1 MEFLDGSIEILTANI
16 IAENLLAQVD
26 SEGHRQ
32 LLLKEIV
39 DHRTDGTANVSNLDR
54 KSVV

>member
-1 MEFLDGSIEILTANI
+1 MANA

-32 LLLKEIV
+32 LMLDEII
-39 DHRTDGTANVSNLDR
+39 DHRVNDTAIKKENGTITT
-54 KSVV
+54 KTGMK